1 MKVVC
6 TNRQAGFKYFLED
19 KFEAGLVLFGPEVKS
34 LREGGGN
41 LKDSYARF
49 KGIELFLINCYM
61 TPYKY
66 ARVDEQDPTRDRK
79 LLMHKRELVRLIG
92 KIKEKG
98 YTLIPTKIFFNE
110 KGFAKVELALATAK
124 KKFDKRE
131 DVKKRDTE
139 RALKRVIKKSK

>member
-19 KFEAGLVLFGPEVKS
+19 KFEAGIVLRGPEVKS
-34 LREGGGN
+34 LRGGGGN

-49 KGIELFLINCYM
+49 KGIELFLFNCHM

-66 ARVDEQDPTRDRK
+66 ARVEEQDPLRDRK
-79 LLMHKRELVRLIG
+79 LLMHKRELIRLIG

-98 YTLIPTKIFFNE
+98 YTLIPTKIFFNDN
-110 KGFAKVELALATAK
+110 GFAKVELALATPK
-124 KKFDKRE
+124 KKYDKRE
-131 DVKKRDTE
+131 DIKKRDTE
-139 RALKRVIKKSK
+139 RALQRAIKKYK